1 VHLTIGKVWLIGIAK
16 AASMEDDYLPLY
28 EVVDQDKNDHSDNN
42 IMAKSSGYERLIVND
57 NDANSV
63 QEEYQLPQ
71 SDTRYV
77 KHQACSEI
85 ATEIQTLKRKS
96 RHLKMLFSIGGV
108 VVFTT
113 LIITLCIFGTMWVRF
128 GRNLAYVQKSLVEE
142 MENNIMQGDSNT
154 ENTEHDQRNLIE
166 WIDHVQSTLTKQID
180 ILSEA
185 YHALGSQGF
194 QNCSQETTTCNFTY
208 YSAYSDSWLYCDTPH
223 LQIHKRV
230 S

>member
-1 VHLTIGKVWLIGIAK
+1 
-16 AASMEDDYLPLY
+16 MEDDYLPLY

-42 IMAKSSGYERLIVND
+42 MAKSSRYERLIVND

-77 KHQACSEI
+77 QYPAYTEI
-85 ATEIQTLKRKS
+85 ATEIQMLKRKS

-108 VVFTT
+108 VMFMI
-113 LIITLCIFGTMWVRF
+113 LIITVCIFGTTWVGFR
-128 GRNLAYVQKSLVEE
+128 RNLAHVQKSLNEE
-142 MENNIMQGDSNT
+142 MDNTQGDLNT
-154 ENTEHDQRNLIE
+154 ENTEHDQRNLTE

-185 YHALGSQGF
+185 YRVLGSQGSF
-194 QNCSQETTTCNFTY
+194 QNCSQETTTCNFIY
-208 YSAYSDSWLYCDTPH
+208 YSADSKSWLYCDTPN
-223 LQIHKRV
+223 LQIHKTV